1 MLLQVAPS
9 ADLPVSVSLNETIR
23 EIHTAKCIPC

>member
-1 MLLQVAPS
+1 MLLQVAPC
-9 ADLPVSVSLNETIR
+9 ADLSVSVSLNETVT